1 MSTQADRS
9 YRWLFWCL
17 ALLGLAAD
25 QVSKYGVFAWLDDGY
40 TSYPNSPP
48 TRDIIP
54 NAFKLEVQFTG
65 ERDPGEGVV
74 GFLRTLFSDRV
85 PKVNHGALWG
95 LGSGMNT
102 FFAAISLG
110 AALAIV
116 IWSCRPRAARERF
129 LCIAL
134 GLILAGT
141 LGNFYDRIVFN
152 GVRDFL
158 HWKWEHGPPPL
169 DDFPVF
175 NVADCCLVIGAGLL
189 LLQALYGHPDTEA
202 APAQTQTTPAAAP
215 PAESVAEATR

>member
-17 ALLGLAAD
+17 ALLGLVAD
-25 QVSKYGVFAWLDDGY
+25 QVTKYGVFAWLDDG
-40 TSYPNSPP
+40 SPCPP

-54 NAFKLEVQFTG
+54 GAFKLDVQFTN
-65 ERDPGEGVV
+65 ERDTGEGAL
-74 GFLRTLFSDRV
+74 GSLRTLFGDRL
-85 PKVNHGALWG
+85 PKVNQGALWG

-110 AALAIV
+110 AAVAIV
-116 IWSCRPRAARERF
+116 IWSCRPRAAREGY
-129 LCIAL
+129 LCVAL

-141 LGNFYDRIVFN
+141 LGNFYDRIVFS

-175 NVADCCLVIGAGLL
+175 NIADCCLVIGAGLL
-189 LLQALYGHPDTEA
+189 LLQALYGQPDAEVK
-202 APAQTQTTPAAAP
+202 PAQAQSAASS
-215 PAESVAEATR
+215 AEPVAEVTQ

>member
-1 MSTQADRS
+1 MSTPADRS

-17 ALLGLAAD
+17 AVLGLAAD
-25 QVSKYGVFAWLDDGY
+25 QVSKYGVFAWLDDG
-40 TSYPNSPP
+40 SPYPA
-48 TRDIIP
+48 TRDLIP
-54 NAFKLEVQFTG
+54 GAFKLDVQFTG
-65 ERDPGEGVV
+65 ERDPGEGVL
-74 GFLRTLFSDRV
+74 GSLRTLWGDRV
-85 PKVNHGALWG
+85 PKVNKGALWG

-110 AALAIV
+110 AALAIIV
-116 IWSCRPRAARERF
+116 WSCRPRAAREGF
-129 LCIAL
+129 LCVAL

-141 LGNFYDRIVFN
+141 LGNFYDRIVFG

-175 NVADCCLVIGAGLL
+175 NIADCCLVIGAGLL

-202 APAQTQTTPAAAP
+202 KPAQAESAAASP
-215 PAESVAEATR
+215 TESVAEVSH